1 MFRKII
7 KLAVLQNFRNISNSI
22 LIIFFL
28 FCLFIYLFIFWLCF
42 LCDIL
47 GVVGGGGGGP
57 EINQYLPQLASENA
71 EKCRKMPFQA
81 IIHSQNQK
89 FSLAPPLGH
98 IQHLHKVSPK
108 SLKLSRCS
116 PHKDRDI
123 VDKLLG

>member
-1 MFRKII
+1 MFFC
-7 KLAVLQNFRNISNSI
+7 V
-22 LIIFFL
+22 IF
-28 FCLFIYLFIFWLCF
+28 
-42 LCDIL
+42 L
-47 GVVGGGGGGP
+47 GWWEGGGGGP

>member
-7 KLAVLQNFRNISNSI
+7 KLAELQNFPNFSNSF
-22 LIIFFL
+22 LFIFFSVL
-28 FCLFIYLFIFWLCF
+28 FIYLFIYLFIFGLFF
-42 LCDIL
+42 LCVVFL
-47 GVVGGGGGGP
+47 GWEKRGGGP
-57 EINQYLPQLASENA
+57 EINQYLPQLAFENA

-89 FSLAPPLGH
+89 LSLAPPLGH

-123 VDKLLG
+123 VD